1 MQQIPLD
8 HLVSLNFL
16 MRQVYKNSIA
26 DSLIFHCVSQIQTST
41 FITLNP
47 HLPSETNSSPHL
59 HLRSAPTI
67 CQSYHHRITFAISN
81 SIVLSHA
88 FSHHHILNTER
99 MIQSSHFYRQ
109 RKITSDQHRLPIWK
123 DLYSVQKWNNEIEIV
138 LHNVNLMRIK
148 NLHQSSLHD
157 K

>member
-1 MQQIPLD
+1 MIQCTIVPDVTLFTD
-8 HLVSLNFL
+8 LNT
-16 MRQVYKNSIA
+16 A
-26 DSLIFHCVSQIQTST
+26 
-41 FITLNP
+41 
-47 HLPSETNSSPHL
+47 
-59 HLRSAPTI
+59 
-67 CQSYHHRITFAISN
+67 
-81 SIVLSHA
+81 
-88 FSHHHILNTER
+88 HHILNTER

-138 LHNVNLMRIK
+138 LHNINLMRIK